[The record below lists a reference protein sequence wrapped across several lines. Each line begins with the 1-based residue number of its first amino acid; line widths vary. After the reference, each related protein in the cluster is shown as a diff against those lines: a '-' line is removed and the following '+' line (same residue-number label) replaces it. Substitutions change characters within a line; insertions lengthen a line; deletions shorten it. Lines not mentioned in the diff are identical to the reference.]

1 MKVLVVA
8 NLSKPQVREA
18 LSSLEPELRKG
29 FELVGVETKTSMDL
43 ARVEA
48 DRILVLGG
56 DGTLLSV
63 ARRLGGRQIPVLGVN
78 FGRLG
83 FLASFTL
90 EQLTKSL
97 PLMRED
103 KLPVSRRMMIEAS
116 VVGEGVCG
124 TLGDMA
130 EVGRSR
136 RFVATALNDAVI
148 TAGPPFRMTELEVG
162 ENGETVVRYSGDGL
176 IVSTPSGST
185 AYNISA
191 GGPIISPGV
200 PAMCVTPI
208 CPHSLSFRPVVV
220 PADSTLLI
228 RAVRVNAGTTLF
240 CDGQES
246 TKLQKGDHVVI
257 RRAEHDVL
265 LLENPGAHRWRSLAE
280 KLHWALSPSYS
291 RPAVDQGGVVSE

>member
-8 NLSKPQVREA
+8 NLSKPKVKEA
-18 LSSLEPELRKG
+18 IATLEPELRRG
-29 FELVGVETKTSMDL
+29 FELVGVETDASLDL
-43 ARVEA
+43 SQVNV

-63 ARRLGGRQIPVLGVN
+63 ARRLMGRQVPILGVN

-90 EQLTKSL
+90 DQLRESMSQ
-97 PLMRED
+97 MRED
-103 KLPVSRRMMIEAS
+103 RLPVSRRLMLEAS
-116 VVGEGVCG
+116 VVGEGACG
-124 TLGDMA
+124 GLGDMA
-130 EVGRSR
+130 EVGMTR

-185 AYNISA
+185 AYNMSA

-200 PAMCVTPI
+200 AALVVTPI

-228 RAVRVNAGTTLF
+228 RAVRVNVGTTLF
-240 CDGQES
+240 CDGQAS
-246 TKLQKGDHVVI
+246 TKLLKGDHVVI
-257 RRAEHDVL
+257 RRAASDLL
-265 LLENPGAHRWRSLAE
+265 LLEHPDAHPWRSLAE
-280 KLHWALSPSYS
+280 KLHWALGPSYN
-291 RPAVDQGGVVSE
+291 RPAT